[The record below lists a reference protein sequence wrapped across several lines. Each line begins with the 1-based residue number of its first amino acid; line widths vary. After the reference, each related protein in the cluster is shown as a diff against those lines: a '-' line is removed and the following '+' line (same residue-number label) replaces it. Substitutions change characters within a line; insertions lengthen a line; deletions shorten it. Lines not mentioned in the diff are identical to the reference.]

1 MPLDLTISKS
11 RGKSNQSEAN
21 NHGGLRVRTDLI
33 GPTIV
38 NEGTVLDLSMSNRR
52 RPGGHQPGNESEECD
67 YSSRELTVPSSSAR
81 YSTQKC
87 IKVPKSGYQAKTLPI
102 KKFTDNKVEGRG

>member
-11 RGKSNQSEAN
+11 RGKSNQSDVT

-52 RPGGHQPGNESEECD
+52 RPGSDGGNPQPGNESEECD

-81 YSTQKC
+81 YDSKVTQ
-87 IKVPKSGYQAKTLPI
+87 SLRG
-102 KKFTDNKVEGRG
+102 GRGTY

>member
-11 RGKSNQSEAN
+11 HGKSSQSDAS

-38 NEGTVLDLSMSNRR
+38 NEGTVLDLSTNRR
-52 RPGGHQPGNESEECD
+52 RPGDHQPGSESEECD

-81 YSTQKC
+81 YIPHILLFWLFIFLFLVSN
-87 IKVPKSGYQAKTLPI
+87 A
-102 KKFTDNKVEGRG
+102 

>member
-11 RGKSNQSEAN
+11 HGKSSQSDAS

-38 NEGTVLDLSMSNRR
+38 NEGTVLDLSTNRR
-52 RPGGHQPGNESEECD
+52 RPGDHQPGSESEECD

-81 YSTQKC
+81 YTTNFAILVIYILILSK
-87 IKVPKSGYQAKTLPI
+87 
-102 KKFTDNKVEGRG
+102 